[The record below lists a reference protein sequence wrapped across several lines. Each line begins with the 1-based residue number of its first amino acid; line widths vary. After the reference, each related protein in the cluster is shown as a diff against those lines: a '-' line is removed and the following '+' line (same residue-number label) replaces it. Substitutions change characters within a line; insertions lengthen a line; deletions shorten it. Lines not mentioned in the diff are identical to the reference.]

1 MTAHGGDDVQG
12 SGAPPE
18 LIVLVDERGT
28 PIGSAD
34 KAASHHADTPL
45 HLAFSCYVFDGR
57 GRFLA
62 TRRAAGKHVWP
73 GVWTNSV
80 CGHPAPGETMVAA
93 IERRLEQELGMA
105 ARGFEVALPTYRY
118 TSPPFNGVV
127 ENEFCPVF
135 LARAAS
141 EPRPDPREV
150 DEVDWLNW
158 DDFVTAAR
166 ADTGDRF
173 SWWCKDQLRL
183 LLQSRLVERFAAP
196 EQSGDEVPTER

>member
-1 MTAHGGDDVQG
+1 MTEN
-12 SGAPPE
+12 GARPE
-18 LIVLVDERGT
+18 RIVLVDERGI

-34 KAASHHADTPL
+34 KASSHHAQTPL
-45 HLAFSCYVFDGR
+45 HLAFSCYVFDRR

-80 CGHPAPGETMVAA
+80 CGHPAPGESMVAA
-93 IERRLEQELGMA
+93 IRRRLAQELGMA

-118 TSPPFNGVV
+118 ISPPFNGVV

-141 EPRPDPREV
+141 EPRPDPSEV
-150 DEVDWLNW
+150 DEIAWLAW
-158 DDFVTAAR
+158 DDFVSAAR

-173 SWWCKDQLRL
+173 SWWCKDQLAL
-183 LLQSRLVERFAAP
+183 LTRRGSPVERFAAP
-196 EQSGDEVPTER
+196 EPEEDGGRRPA